1 MFYTYFLLP
10 LLSSRFHGD
19 NEEISIFHYFI
30 DSRCLLINGWDHCQ
44 RRGKVLVKYNTGL
57 PRTQQLELCFF
68 LICSSKHEDARS
80 IIQLPVFSPY
90 RSGVDTN
97 FEKLETV
104 GLPTH
109 NSQEPQVKFRS
120 PNLFFT
126 IRPAPPGKSSW
137 RAIGVSGHNIANVEV
152 DFYMLHSVIYF

>member
-1 MFYTYFLLP
+1 MFLTLSDFRTY
-10 LLSSRFHGD
+10 
-19 NEEISIFHYFI
+19 IY
-30 DSRCLLINGWDHCQ
+30 
-44 RRGKVLVKYNTGL
+44 
-57 PRTQQLELCFF
+57 
-68 LICSSKHEDARS
+68 A
-80 IIQLPVFSPY
+80 
-90 RSGVDTN
+90 GVDTN

-109 NSQEPQVKFRS
+109 NFQEPQVKFRS
-120 PNLFFT
+120 PNLFFI